1 MRRAAGRAEASAVMA
16 DLGAF
21 AVDPNQREARTLA
34 VQPRVRRHAQSVG
47 AARDPEFARP
57 HHDRTVAGTDDCA
70 GRDSLGR
77 GRETAPQLRDRSRAM
92 IAFEETGGERAERP
106 RARCGER
113 VRPAHPRSTVPALR
127 GGRRRPADL
136 SRHREVGEGSAACEC
151 DGAEAAD
158 DERGDR
164 DERPQRRLRRTPG
177 AQQTDGGAA
186 PVDRLGLAPRRPFI
200 AEPARRRFRPRRFGY
215 ARREPA
221 RTARGR
227 SWRRPSRN
235 TRRTRARRAGRS
247 RSETRRC

>member
-164 DERPQRRLRRTPG
+164 DERPQRR
-177 AQQTDGGAA
+177 
-186 PVDRLGLAPRRPFI
+186 PFI
-200 AEPARRRFRPRRFGY
+200 AEPARRRFRPRRFGC